1 MRRVPL
7 QEAAPGMV
15 LIKPVTDSAGRI
27 VVAAGMTLNE
37 PLMAHLERLGMAAV
51 YVEGAP
57 DDGTSKSFDE
67 VEQELAD
74 RFRKVE
80 GEPQLARIHEAIH
93 QFLKSQTE
101 GRHD

>member
-1 MRRVPL
+1 MKRVPL

-15 LIKPVTDSAGRI
+15 LIKPVTDSAGRM

-37 PLMAHLERLGMAAV
+37 PLITHLERLGMAAV
-51 YVEGAP
+51 YVEGAS
-57 DDGTSKSFDE
+57 DEDIGKSFDE
-67 VEQELAD
+67 VERELAD

-80 GEPQLARIHEAIH
+80 GEPQLARIHDAIR

>member
-1 MRRVPL
+1 MKRVSL

-15 LIKPVTDSAGRI
+15 LAKSVTNAAGQV
-27 VVAAGMTLNE
+27 VVAAGMVVDERVIT
-37 PLMAHLERLGMAAV
+37 HLERMGKAAV

-57 DDGTSKSFDE
+57 DGGASKSFEE
-67 VEQELAD
+67 VERELAG
-74 RFRKVE
+74 RFRKVD
-80 GEPQLARIHEAIH
+80 GEPQLVRIHEAIR

>member
-1 MRRVPL
+1 MKRVPL

-15 LIKPVTDSAGRI
+15 LVKPVTNSAGQI
-27 VVAAGMTLNE
+27 VVAAGMALNE
-37 PLMAHLERLGMAAV
+37 ELITHLERLGKAAV

-57 DDGTSKSFDE
+57 DEGAGKSFEE
-67 VEQELAD
+67 VERELTD

-80 GEPQLARIHEAIH
+80 GEPQLTRIREAIR

-101 GRHD
+101 GCHD

>member
-1 MRRVPL
+1 MKRVPL
-7 QEAAPGMV
+7 QEVEPGMV
-15 LIKPVTDSAGRI
+15 LVKPVTNSAGHV
-27 VVAAGMTLNE
+27 VVAAGMTLDE
-37 PLMAHLERLGMAAV
+37 PLITHLERMGKAAV
-51 YVEGAP
+51 YVEGTS
-57 DDGTSKSFDE
+57 DEDTSKSFDE

-80 GEPQLARIHEAIH
+80 GEPQLARIHEAIR

>member
-1 MRRVPL
+1 MKRVLL

-15 LIKPVTDSAGRI
+15 LVKPVTNSAGHV

-37 PLMAHLERLGMAAV
+37 PLITHLERLGKAAV

-57 DDGTSKSFDE
+57 DEGASRSFEE
-67 VEQELAD
+67 VERELAD

-80 GEPQLARIHEAIH
+80 GEPQLARIRKAIH

>member
-1 MRRVPL
+1 MKRVPL

-15 LIKPVTDSAGRI
+15 LVKPVTNAAGHV

-37 PLMAHLERLGMAAV
+37 PLITHLERLGKAAV
-51 YVEGAP
+51 YVKGEPDGAA
-57 DDGTSKSFDE
+57 SKSFDE
-67 VEQELAD
+67 VERELAG
-74 RFRKVE
+74 RFRKVD
-80 GEPQLARIHEAIH
+80 GEPQLARIHEAIR

>member
-1 MRRVPL
+1 
-7 QEAAPGMV
+7 MV
-15 LIKPVTDSAGRI
+15 LVKPVTDSAGRM
-27 VVAAGMTLNE
+27 VVAAGLTLNE
-37 PLMAHLERLGMAAV
+37 PLITHLERLGMAAV

-57 DDGTSKSFDE
+57 DEGTSKSFDE
-67 VEQELAD
+67 VERELAD

-80 GEPQLARIHEAIH
+80 GEPQLARIHEAIR